1 MNNDQISILINQH
14 LYNNVDITVSERVLS
29 GVVSKR
35 RHFGLLP
42 NSAHPEISFKP
53 KIWQV
58 SACKLDHNMAL
69 LLD

>member
-1 MNNDQISILINQH
+1 MNNDQISIIIDQH

-42 NSAHPEISFKP
+42 NSAYPEISFKP
-53 KIWQV
+53 WLYNWI
-58 SACKLDHNMAL
+58 S
-69 LLD
+69 